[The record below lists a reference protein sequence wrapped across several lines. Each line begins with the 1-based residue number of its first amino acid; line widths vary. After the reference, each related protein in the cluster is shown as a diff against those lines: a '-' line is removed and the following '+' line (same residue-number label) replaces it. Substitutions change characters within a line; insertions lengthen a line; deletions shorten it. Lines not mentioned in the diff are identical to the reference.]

1 MQNPLLS
8 FLTGFLIWLFL
19 VTAFSYTI
27 FKNSQQ
33 PQESLEIDAASFGEI
48 IQEKQIAKDSE
59 IPKPDLDKSSD
70 LKKDEQKKL
79 THEHHLSD
87 KVVKAEPAK
96 TTPLFFPL
104 PKIPDDLREEAFK
117 SEAMARFYIASDGSV
132 LNVELIKP
140 CANPRLNRLLLE
152 SLKLWKFT
160 SGASDRM
167 QDVQGRFEVT

>member
-1 MQNPLLS
+1 MQNPFLS
-8 FLTGFLIWLFL
+8 FFTGFLIWLLL

-27 FKNSQQ
+27 FKNSKQ
-33 PQESLEIDAASFGEI
+33 PQETIEIDAASLGEI
-48 IQEKQIAKDSE
+48 VQEKQIAKDSE

-87 KVVKAEPAK
+87 KVVKAVK

-117 SEAMARFYIASDGSV
+117 SAAIARFYIASDGSV

-140 CANPRLNRLLLE
+140 CANPRLNHLLLQ
-152 SLKLWKFT
+152 SLKMWKFN
-160 SGASDRM
+160 SDASDRT
-167 QDVQGRFEVT
+167 QDVQVRFEVT